1 MPLNQRQLGH
11 PGTERG
17 SALMGV
23 IGVMGVLI
31 VITLTLTTATL
42 YSLDFTRSTR
52 ASVQSVAAAE
62 SGVSAAQLSLT
73 TGTCRPAFSRSSPQF
88 TAAVSY
94 SVSGTGDAW
103 VAGCPPVGVPAVRL
117 RVESTGSSLTGPAS
131 DEATVEAIF
140 DYESAVSPGV
150 QPSGAA
156 MYLHGGVVFMNN
168 ANLLVAESGR
178 AAIQVKNGNVSCSNN
193 TVIEG
198 DVVVAA
204 GNLNISGCSIE
215 GNAWAS
221 GAATLGAVTGN
232 LTAASVNLTAAQRA
246 SRIGGVYTRNTV
258 GTPIPTV
265 PAWVDLNYVPSDWV
279 DANGLPYRVAPI
291 GLGCTIDTSL
301 LAAAVAV
308 NGGKPIIIN
317 ALALCPLGVT
327 AVGTVKLPGDV
338 VIFANKFTFVNNVQ
352 FQSSTTA
359 RHKLWFITPDLVAD
373 QLPTCGVLQGDFW
386 MKNSF
391 TIAPTLDA
399 MTYTPCRF
407 NAMNNFEWR
416 GQLYANGANDFKNNT
431 RFESAP
437 LGLPGIDL
445 ETGTVTGGGSAGAV
459 ARLGNM
465 TSMRDLN
472 DG

>member
-1 MPLNQRQLGH
+1 MPVNQNGASA
-11 PGTERG
+11 ERG
-17 SALMGV
+17 SALMAV
-23 IGVMGVLI
+23 IGVMGVMI

-62 SGVSAAQLSLT
+62 SGVSAAELSLT
-73 TGTCRPAFSRSSPQF
+73 QGTCRPSYSRSSPQF
-88 TAAVSY
+88 TAEVAY
-94 SVSGTGDAW
+94 SLSSTDDVW
-103 VAGCPPVGVPAVRL
+103 VAGCPAAGVAAVRL
-117 RVESTGSSLTGPAS
+117 RVESTGSSLTGSAS
-131 DEATVEAIF
+131 DRTRVEAIF
-140 DYESAVSPGV
+140 EYESATPPDV

-156 MYLHGGVVFMNN
+156 MYLYGGVVFMNN
-168 ANLLVAESGR
+168 ADLLVAESGR

-198 DVVVAA
+198 DVVVSA

-215 GNAWAS
+215 GNAWAT

-246 SRIGGVYTRNTV
+246 SRIGGVYTRYNV

-265 PAWVDLNYVPSDWV
+265 PPWVDLNYTPSDWI
-279 DANGLPYRVAPI
+279 DASGAPYKVASI
-291 GLGCTIDTSL
+291 GAGCTIDASTLSS
-301 LAAAVAV
+301 AA
-308 NGGKPIIIN
+308 NGGRPVIIN
-317 ALALCPLGVT
+317 ALAACPSGVT
-327 AVGTVKLPGDV
+327 AVGTVKLSSAV
-338 VIFANKFTFVNNVQ
+338 VIFANKFTFVNNVH
-352 FQSSTTA
+352 FQSSSTS
-359 RHKLWFITPDLVAD
+359 RHKVWFITPDLVAD
-373 QLPTCGVLQGDFW
+373 HLPTCGASQGDFL

-391 TIAPTLDA
+391 TVAPTLDA

-445 ETGTVTGGGSAGAV
+445 DTGTVTGGGSAGAV
-459 ARLGNM
+459 PRLGNM
-465 TSMRDLN
+465 TSMRDLT

>member
-1 MPLNQRQLGH
+1 MPVKRDSAS
-11 PGTERG
+11 TERG
-17 SALMGV
+17 SALMAV
-23 IGVMGVLI
+23 IGVMGVMI

-73 TGTCRPAFSRSSPQF
+73 QGVCRPAFSRSSPRF

-94 SVSGTGDAW
+94 SLSVTDNVW
-103 VAGCPPVGVPAVRL
+103 VAGCPADGVAAVRL
-117 RVESTGSSLTGPAS
+117 RVQSTGSSLTGLAS
-131 DEATVEAIF
+131 EETRVEAIF
-140 DYESAVSPGV
+140 EYDSAVPPGV

-156 MYLHGGVVFMNN
+156 MYLYGGVVFMNN
-168 ANLLVAESGR
+168 ADLLVAESGR
-178 AAIQVKNGNVSCSNN
+178 AAIQVKNGSVSCSNN

-198 DVVVAA
+198 DVVVSA

-215 GNAWAS
+215 GNAWAT

-232 LTAASVNLTAAQRA
+232 LTAASVNLTAAQLATRV
-246 SRIGGVYTRNTV
+246 GGVYTRYTV

-279 DANGLPYRVAPI
+279 DANGAPYKVTPI
-291 GLGCTIDTSL
+291 GAGCTIDANI
-301 LAAAVAV
+301 LAAAA

-317 ALALCPLGVT
+317 ALTLCPSGVSAT
-327 AVGTVKLPGDV
+327 GTVKLNSDV
-338 VIFANKFTFVNNVQ
+338 VIFANKYTFINNVQ
-352 FQSSTTA
+352 FESSTAA
-359 RHKLWFITPDLVAD
+359 RHKLWFITPDTVAD
-373 QLPTCGVLQGDFW
+373 SQPTCAASQGDFL

-391 TIAPTLDA
+391 TIATTLDA

-407 NAMNNFEWR
+407 NAMNTFAWR

-445 ETGTVTGGGSAGAV
+445 DTGAASQGGSAGTF
-459 ARLGNM
+459 ARLGNL
-465 TSMRDLN
+465 TSMRDLSN
-472 DG
+472 G

>member
-1 MPLNQRQLGH
+1 MKHNVAS
-11 PGTERG
+11 TERG
-17 SALMGV
+17 SALMAV
-23 IGVMGVLI
+23 IGVMGVMM
-31 VITLTLTTATL
+31 VITLTLTTSTL

-73 TGTCRPAFSRSSPQF
+73 QGACQPTYSRSSPQF
-88 TAAVSY
+88 TANVSY
-94 SVSGTGDAW
+94 SLSRVDNVW
-103 VAGCPPVGVPAVRL
+103 LNGCPATGVAALRL
-117 RVESTGSSLTGPAS
+117 RVESTGSSMTALAGEETR
-131 DEATVEAIF
+131 VEAIF
-140 DYESAVSPGV
+140 EYDAAVPPGV
-150 QPSGAA
+150 RPSGAA
-156 MYLHGGVVFMNN
+156 MYLYGGVVFMNN
-168 ANLLVAESGR
+168 ADLLVAESGR

-198 DVVVAA
+198 DVVVSA
-204 GNLNISGCSIE
+204 GNLNISGCAIE

-221 GAATLGAVTGN
+221 GAATLGVVTGN
-232 LTAASVNLTAAQRA
+232 LTAASVNLNAAGRA
-246 SRIGGVYTRNTV
+246 SRIGGVYTSYTA

-265 PAWVDLNYVPSDWV
+265 PAWVDVNYAPGDWV
-279 DANGLPYRVAPI
+279 DANGVPYKVTPI
-291 GLGCTIDTSL
+291 GLSCTIDASM
-301 LAAAVAV
+301 LAAAA

-327 AVGTVKLPGDV
+327 AVGTVKLTADV
-338 VIFANKFTFVNNVQ
+338 VIFANRFTFINNVQ
-352 FQSSTTA
+352 FQSSTAA

-373 QLPTCGVLQGDFW
+373 HLPTCGAPQGDFW

-391 TIAPTLDA
+391 TIAATIDA

-407 NAMNNFEWR
+407 NAVNTFEWR

-445 ETGTVTGGGSAGAV
+445 DTGATTVGGSAGTV
-459 ARLGNM
+459 AELGNM
-465 TSMRDLN
+465 TSMRDVSN
-472 DG
+472 E

>member
-1 MPLNQRQLGH
+1 MPVVQNGAS
-11 PGTERG
+11 TERG
-17 SALMGV
+17 SALMAV

-73 TGTCRPAFSRSSPQF
+73 QGICRPNYTRASPQF
-88 TAAVSY
+88 TAEVAY
-94 SVSGTGDAW
+94 SLSSSDDVW
-103 VAGCPPVGVPAVRL
+103 VAGCPAASVAAVRV
-117 RVESTGSSLTGPAS
+117 RVVSTGSALTGPAS
-131 DEATVEAIF
+131 DQTRIEAIF
-140 DYESAVSPGV
+140 EYESAAPTGV

-156 MYLHGGVVFMNN
+156 MYLYGGVVFMNN
-168 ANLLVAESGR
+168 ADLLVAKSGR
-178 AAIQVKNGNVSCSNN
+178 AAIQVKNGSVSCSNN

-198 DVVVAA
+198 DVVVSA

-215 GNAWAS
+215 GNAWAT

-232 LTAASVNLTAAQRA
+232 LTASSVNLSGAQLTNRV
-246 SRIGGVYTRNTV
+246 GGVYTRYTV
-258 GTPIPTV
+258 ETPIPTV
-265 PAWVDLNYVPSDWV
+265 PPWVDLNYAPSDWI
-279 DANGLPYRVAPI
+279 DASGVPYQVTSI
-291 GLGCTIDTSL
+291 GANCTIDASTL
-301 LAAAVAV
+301 TAAA
-308 NGGKPIIIN
+308 NGGRPVIIN
-317 ALALCPLGVT
+317 ALSVCPSGVT
-327 AVGTVKLPGDV
+327 AVGTVKLSSDV
-338 VIFANKFTFVNNVQ
+338 VIFANNFTFVNNVQ
-352 FQSSTTA
+352 FQSSSTS
-359 RHKLWFITPDLVAD
+359 RHKVWFITPDLVAD
-373 QLPTCGVLQGDFW
+373 HLPTCGASQGDFW

-445 ETGTVTGGGSAGAV
+445 DTGTVTGGGSAGAV
-459 ARLGNM
+459 PRLGNM
-465 TSMRDLN
+465 TSMRDLS

>member
-1 MPLNQRQLGH
+1 MPVNRKHSNH
-11 PGTERG
+11 PRSERG
-17 SALMGV
+17 SALMAV
-23 IGVMGVLI
+23 IGIMGVLI

-73 TGTCRPAFSRSSPQF
+73 QGACLPAYSRSSPQF
-88 TAAVSY
+88 TAEVSY
-94 SVSGTGDAW
+94 SVSATDDVW
-103 VAGCPPVGVPAVRL
+103 VAGCPAVGVPAVRL

-131 DEATVEAIF
+131 DEARVEAIF
-140 DYESAVSPGV
+140 EYESAVPPGV

-156 MYLHGGVVFMNN
+156 MYLYGGVVFMNN

-178 AAIQVKNGNVSCSNN
+178 AAIQVKNGSVSCSNN

-198 DVVVAA
+198 DVVVSA

-221 GAATLGAVTGN
+221 GAATLGAITGN
-232 LTAASVNLTAAQRA
+232 LTAASVNLTEAQRD
-246 SRIGGVYTRNTV
+246 SQIGGVYTPYTA

-265 PAWVDLNYVPSDWV
+265 PAWVDLNYVPGDWI
-279 DANGLPYRVAPI
+279 DANGAPYRVTPI
-291 GLGCTIDTSL
+291 GAGCTIDASL
-301 LAAAVAV
+301 LAAAA

-327 AVGTVKLPGDV
+327 AVGTVKLSSDV
-338 VIFANKFTFVNNVQ
+338 VIFANKFTFVNNVN
-352 FQSSTTA
+352 FASATTA

-373 QLPTCGVLQGDFW
+373 QLPTCGVLQGDFL
-386 MKNSF
+386 MKNSL
-391 TIAPTLDA
+391 TIASAIDA

-431 RFESAP
+431 GFESAP

-445 ETGTVTGGGSAGAV
+445 DTGTVTEGGSAGAV

-465 TSMRDLN
+465 TSMRDRS
-472 DG
+472 DE